1 MGCPHKADIDLSLN
15 IGLRSRPGFRTDRVP
30 DSRESTIIS
39 LATLQIFFEERAN
52 ASLAWKDLIAA
63 SICDLY
69 SFGPSIRPICTR

>member
-15 IGLRSRPGFRTDRVP
+15 IGPRSRPGFRTDRVP
-30 DSRESTIIS
+30 DSRESTIIF
-39 LATLQIFFEERAN
+39 LATLQKKFEERAN

-63 SICDLY
+63 SICDRY